1 MDWIVLVKS
10 LNDDRMPKAMLKW
23 NDEGRKKKE
32 ESQGN
37 SGLIDWEG
45 ELPTKD
51 SQNKMW
57 KFKNYEEAE
66 FLWVDGQLASCR
78 ENHK

>member
-37 SGLIDWEG
+37 SGLID
-45 ELPTKD
+45 
-51 SQNKMW
+51 
-57 KFKNYEEAE
+57 
-66 FLWVDGQLASCR
+66 
-78 ENHK
+78 